1 MSVLDNAVPAGVDDK
16 LRAAFFGP
24 PGSGKTTLL
33 GTASNILVLDID
45 GGTSSIRHTDA
56 QVLRIKTWDE
66 FKDAV
71 VALVMEKHSYEA
83 VGVDTVTMLQ
93 ELAGIKADL
102 MGHIIDDKKDARQAY
117 GDIGAMVRHQ
127 LMMLSQADMHVFF
140 TAHIRDREKA
150 EITKG
155 QYPLVP
161 DLSPA
166 ITKMFVAIPSI
177 IGRLYLE
184 QTGPL
189 PTDLEHRVAFGPE
202 TISPAKQ
209 RDLGLPPVVAGLTIP
224 KLLSITQKES
234 K

>member
-1 MSVLDNAVPAGVDDK
+1 MSVLDAAQPASIATK
-16 LRAAFFGP
+16 LRASFFGP

-33 GTASNILVLDID
+33 GTAEKMLVIDVD
-45 GGTSSIRHTDA
+45 GGTDSIRNTDA
-56 QVLRIKTWDE
+56 KVIKVKTWDE
-66 FKDAV
+66 FKDIV
-71 VALVMEKHSYEA
+71 KALVMEKHNYES
-83 VGVDTVTMLQ
+83 VSVDTVTMLQ

-102 MGHIIDDKKDARQAY
+102 MGHIISDKKDARQAY
-117 GDIGAMVRHQ
+117 GDIGAMIRHQ
-127 LMMLSQADMHVFF
+127 LMMLSQGDFHLFF

-161 DLSPA
+161 DLTPA
-166 ITKMFVAIPSI
+166 ITKMFVAIPSV

-224 KLLSITQKES
+224 KLLTLVTQEAK
-234 K
+234 